1 MSSLGESN
9 GIDAAPAWV
18 VRSPPTRESAM
29 NTKPETKNKEIE
41 TIATVDLDDVT
52 GGCAACG
59 CGNPG
64 TAASGVATSAA
75 ANRSPLGLPFNRR

>member
-1 MSSLGESN
+1 
-9 GIDAAPAWV
+9 
-18 VRSPPTRESAM
+18 M
-29 NTKPETKNKEIE
+29 NTKPETKLTQNDEIE

-64 TAASGVATSAA
+64 TAAPGVASPGT
-75 ANRSPLGLPFNRR
+75 ANRALTPFMFPFNRR